1 MKWTVSFAAIL
12 LSSALQ
18 SASADFLMSQ
28 IGPNSSTTDGQGG
41 PASQRFEAGFTAFNI
56 VAIDDFTLTQRASL
70 TSLSAVLSGFNGFT
84 TANYANVQN
93 WQVSIYSSPAAA
105 GSSGTNLTGDV
116 ANLTFSPG
124 AITLTP
130 FGTNNAGA
138 LFTADLSSSGVSLA
152 PGTYWI
158 GLTPR
163 VDFGGNGQVAIE
175 NSIFAGFPSN
185 ANSMQANPGGGF
197 GFGPLNAVNSNL
209 AYDLQGT
216 LTPVPPTFLV
226 GMVAVPVLALVR
238 KRK

>member
-12 LSSALQ
+12 LASTFQ
-18 SASADFLMSQ
+18 PASAIFIMSQ
-28 IGPNSSTTDGQGG
+28 IGPDPTTTNGQGAA
-41 PASQRFEAGFTAFNI
+41 ASQRFEPGNAVFNI

-70 TSLSAVLSGFNGFT
+70 TTFSAVLQGFNGFG

-105 GSSGTNLTGDV
+105 GASTPALTGDV
-116 ANLTFSPG
+116 ANLTFAPG

-130 FGTNNAGA
+130 FGTNPAGA

-163 VDFGGNGQVAIE
+163 VDFTPNGQVGVD
-175 NSIFAGFPSN
+175 NSTFAGFPSN
-185 ANSMQANPGGGF
+185 SNGSQGNPGGGF
-197 GFGPLNAVNSNL
+197 GGGPVLSGTGNF

-216 LTPVPPTFLV
+216 LTPAPASLLV
-226 GMVAVPVLALVR
+226 GMFAVPLLTLIR